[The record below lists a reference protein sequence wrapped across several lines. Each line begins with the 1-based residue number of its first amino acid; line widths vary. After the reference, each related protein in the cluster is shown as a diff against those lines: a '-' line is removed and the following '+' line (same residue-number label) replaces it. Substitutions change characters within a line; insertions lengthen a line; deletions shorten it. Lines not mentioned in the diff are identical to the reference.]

1 MIANLNISFNLSPW
15 IIKKTDEYITIVK
28 IQRLNRSVARD
39 FLEED
44 IQAIESGSD
53 TRVWLLNFHKLK
65 KLNSQI

>member
-53 TRVWLLNFHKLK
+53 TRV
-65 KLNSQI
+65 